1 MTSWAG
7 ISGLISFSY
16 MVSDLLYQDLEE
28 LIELLILNKFAGS
41 ESQLKHG
48 LSDDC
53 QIVCLC
59 ALTKIQEVCFRIQ
72 NGDVLKGQSAEL
84 EKISDNYEQMKR
96 LCAAVT
102 VQGDK
107 KGSKQLSFKAV
118 QSALHQRLQEFRA
131 FDEHCFYLSHLCSH
145 LSGNVQGNKFCK
157 EN

>member
-1 MTSWAG
+1 
-7 ISGLISFSY
+7 
-16 MVSDLLYQDLEE
+16 MVSDLLYHDLEE
-28 LIELLILNKFAGS
+28 LIELLTFNKFAGS
-41 ESQLKHG
+41 ESQLKRG
-48 LSDDC
+48 LPDDC

-59 ALTKIQEVCFRIQ
+59 ALTKIQEVCYRIQ
-72 NGDVLKGQSAEL
+72 SGDILKSQSAEL

-107 KGSKQLSFKAV
+107 KGSRQLSFKAV

-131 FDEHCFYLSHLCSH
+131 FDENYFYLSHLCSH
-145 LSGNVQGNKFCK
+145 LSGNVQGNEFCK